1 MKVSAAAF
9 AIACAMAPVGCFAGT
24 ASGAYVEKK
33 LFSDDP
39 GPDIKLQVPFVYAV
53 ALRKDDVEGALGDDA
68 GIWVLLSDKPVDAMA
83 LAGGEFPP
91 ARRIARAGAFR
102 GVLFTLRPDADRTRL
117 VLTVLADN
125 PANPGMFPTLTLQ
138 DSNGLWSAL
147 NMTADRISGS
157 FDDHDATRFSFDTQ
171 ITENP
176 VTQEL
181 RGAAALASPMAQAV
195 IAMAQAQEAGDF
207 LALKALRSQATREDI
222 DKLDPDERQ
231 ALSKQARAD
240 HQVAQASRIKR
251 VTVRGKTARVQAD
264 GGTFDLVLEDGQ
276 WKID

>member
-1 MKVSAAAF
+1 MKISAAVF
-9 AIACAMAPVGCFAGT
+9 AVACAMAPVACFAGT

-33 LFSDDP
+33 LFADDP
-39 GPDIKLQVPFVYAV
+39 GPDIKLQVAFTYAV
-53 ALRKDDVEGALGDDA
+53 ALRKDDVALGDDA

-91 ARRIARAGAFR
+91 ARRMARAGAFR

-125 PANPGMFPTLTLQ
+125 PAAPGMFATKTLE

-147 NMTADRISGS
+147 SVTANRVSGS
-157 FDDHDATRFSFDTQ
+157 FDDHDATRFGFDTQ

-176 VTQEL
+176 VTQDL
-181 RGAAALASPMAQAV
+181 RGAAALASAMAQAV
-195 IAMAQAQEAGDF
+195 IAMARAQEAGDF
-207 LALKALRSQATREDI
+207 AALRTLRSQATWEQI
-222 DKLDPDERQ
+222 DKMDPDERQ
-231 ALSKQARAD
+231 ALSRQARAD

-251 VTVRGKTARVQAD
+251 VTVRGKTASVQAE